1 MNWLLGTQG
10 RYSVNV
16 PHWFLSSWGILG
28 TRGGFLM
35 IALHWFL
42 HLSRLLGTGRRF
54 PVIVLH
60 ILEKAG
66 RTNMMKG
73 TAVPN
78 YPEYS
83 EKQGEQT
90 WWKGQLCPITR
101 NTAKSRENN
110 IVQHDLS
117 NLESRSIPIRETST
131 IKLHSHGSLLSP
143 VSAPPLLWPL
153 LPPVFL
159 ISSAFIRTY
168 HFPILPILRYTEVR
182 KAI

>member
-1 MNWLLGTQG
+1 MNWLLGTQGRYSVNVPHWFLSSWSSLGTRG

-66 RTNMMKG
+66 RTNLMKG

-90 WWKGQLCPITR
+90 WWKGQPCLITR
-101 NTAKSRENN
+101 NTAKNRENK
-110 IVQHDLS
+110 HDERDSCAQLPGIQRKAGRTILFS
-117 NLESRSIPIRETST
+117 MTWVTWRAGVSRSG
-131 IKLHSHGSLLSP
+131 KQ
-143 VSAPPLLWPL
+143 AP
-153 LPPVFL
+153 
-159 ISSAFIRTY
+159 
-168 HFPILPILRYTEVR
+168 
-182 KAI
+182 